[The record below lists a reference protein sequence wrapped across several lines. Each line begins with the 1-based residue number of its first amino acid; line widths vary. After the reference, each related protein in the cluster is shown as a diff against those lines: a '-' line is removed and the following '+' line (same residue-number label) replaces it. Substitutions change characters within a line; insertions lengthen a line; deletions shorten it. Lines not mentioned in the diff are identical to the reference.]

1 VNIVGKRIAIV
12 AVCSLIAGAA
22 GAALW
27 FWHFRPAS
35 VIQQPRP
42 VRSVAELEELVY
54 LTPFDPDLELELA
67 RASWQRFQDSMKT
80 DERAASECMTS
91 YMIATIE
98 SNSRKEI
105 VEEFR
110 PRFQQLASLA
120 GAPPETNLER
130 FMETFRALYDDGV
143 KKNILH
149 VLSVREAIE
158 PVFARIHADDRG
170 DEDVVAAE
178 QATERYLRHVFD
190 VEIGRVHVETE
201 GGDSMYFTPAFF
213 KAWEDGL
220 RSYGLICAAHSRLSV
235 EGFLVYGP
243 LNAPPD
249 AGMKQIISGDSYG
262 RFSLPENRELIPG
275 LRYFN
280 DAASREASEGYK
292 PPQGEPAD
300 GPDANTP
307 VGTYRR
313 FIDISRRGLWSQAFD
328 LVDPAVQHQLG
339 DAMRETLQSQITDAS
354 QQDRLKSI
362 TDREL
367 WITAGT
373 TGEMHPTAIVAVET
387 QGDQALVHTRSW
399 KAGSVAEQAVPMV
412 RVNGGWKIGGGSA
425 LGGN

>member
-1 VNIVGKRIAIV
+1 VGKRIVIALIV
-12 AVCSLIAGAA
+12 VAA

-27 FWHFRPAS
+27 FWHFRPAHE
-35 VIQQPRP
+35 IPQPRP

-54 LTPFDPDLELELA
+54 LTPFDPGIELELA
-67 RASWQRFQDSMKT
+67 RASWQKFQDSMKT

-91 YMIATIE
+91 YLIATIE
-98 SNSRKEI
+98 SNSRREI

-110 PRFQQLASLA
+110 PRYQQLATLA
-120 GAPPETNLER
+120 GAPPENTFEKI
-130 FMETFRALYDDGV
+130 MEMYPTLYQGGV

-149 VLSVREAIE
+149 VLSVRDAIE

-170 DEDVVAAE
+170 EEDVVAAE

-190 VEIGRVHVETE
+190 VEIGRIQVRTE
-201 GGDSMYFTPAFF
+201 DGDSMGFTPSFF
-213 KAWEDGL
+213 TNWENGL

-235 EGFLVYGP
+235 EGFVGLGP
-243 LNAPPD
+243 MNVPPD
-249 AGMKQIISGDSYG
+249 AGTKQISSGDSYG
-262 RFSLPENRELIPG
+262 RFSLPEDREMIPG
-275 LRYFN
+275 LRYFE
-280 DAASREASEGYK
+280 DAAAREASEGYK
-292 PPQGEPAD
+292 PPQGDLAD

-313 FIDISRRGLWSQAFD
+313 FIDLSRRGLWSQAFD
-328 LVDPAVQHQLG
+328 LMDSPVQHQFG
-339 DAMRETLQSQITDAS
+339 DAMRATLQSQITDAS
-354 QQDRLKSI
+354 QQDRVKST

-387 QGDQALVHTRSW
+387 QGDKALLHTRAW
-399 KAGSVAEQAVPMV
+399 QAGSVAEQVVPMV
-412 RVNGGWKIGGGSA
+412 QVNGGWKIGGGPA

>member
-1 VNIVGKRIAIV
+1 MGKRFAIV
-12 AVCSLIAGAA
+12 AAWVLIASAA

-27 FWHFRPAS
+27 FWHFRPAREIS
-35 VIQQPRP
+35 QPRP

-67 RASWQRFQDSMKT
+67 RASWQKFQDSMKT
-80 DERAASECMTS
+80 DERAGSECLTS
-91 YMIATIE
+91 YLIATIE
-98 SNSRKEI
+98 SKSRRDI

-110 PRFQQLASLA
+110 PRYQELATLS
-120 GAPPETNLER
+120 GAPPENTFEKL
-130 FMETFRALYDDGV
+130 MEMYPTLYQDGV

-170 DEDVVAAE
+170 EEDVVAAE

-190 VEIGRVHVETE
+190 VEIGRIEVLTE
-201 GGDSMYFTPAFF
+201 DGNHFYFTPAFF
-213 KAWEDGL
+213 KRWEDGL

-235 EGFLVYGP
+235 EGFVGIDP
-243 LNAPPD
+243 LDAPPD
-249 AGMKQIISGDSYG
+249 AGMKQIGSGDSYG
-262 RFSLPENRELIPG
+262 RFSLPEDREVIPG
-275 LRYFN
+275 LLYFEE
-280 DAASREASEGYK
+280 AAARDASEGYK
-292 PPQGEPAD
+292 PRGELAD

-313 FIDISRRGLWSQAFD
+313 LMDLRRRGLWSQAFD
-328 LVDPAVQHQLG
+328 LMDPTAQHQLG
-339 DAMRETLQSQITDAS
+339 DAMRQALQSQITDAS
-354 QQDRLKSI
+354 QQDRLKST

-367 WITAGT
+367 WILAGS

-387 QGDQALVHTRSW
+387 QGDKASVHTRTW
-399 KAGSVAEQAVPMV
+399 QAGSVAEQTVPMV